1 MKKILVLVSFL
12 LVATACANQPAT
24 NTATTSNTNTAPAKS
39 AAPSEADMTAKE
51 KAVWDTLKKKD
62 YDAFGNMITSDYL
75 EITEGGVYD
84 KESILKDIKDF
95 ELTDATLSNWKML
108 PVNDDAAI
116 LTYEVTIKGKFKGKD
131 VSPGPYRAAAAWVN
145 RDGKWQALFYQQT
158 AIKTESAPSPTP
170 AASAT
175 KPEKAAP
182 SPAEKLADTG
192 SDPIANEKIVWEL
205 FRAGNAGGFATLLD
219 PAFVELEAGA
229 VYGKAEAIK
238 IEGFDFTQFELSEWK
253 SAKLND
259 GAALVTYQIKSKD
272 PKMDPERHSTIWA
285 NRGGK
290 WLAIL
295 HIGTPVAKPAAKS
308 DTQ

>member
-1 MKKILVLVSFL
+1 MKKILVLIAFL
-12 LVATACANQPAT
+12 LVASACAKQSST
-24 NTATTSNTNTAPAKS
+24 NTANTSNTNTAPTKS

-75 EITEGGVYD
+75 EVTDGGVSD

-95 ELTDATLSNWKML
+95 DLTDATLSNWKML
-108 PVNDDAAI
+108 PVNNDAAI
-116 LTYEVTIKGKFKGKD
+116 VTYEVTLKAKYKGTD
-131 VSPGPYRAAAAWVN
+131 VPPGPYRAAAAWVN

-158 AIKTESAPSPTP
+158 AIKTEPAPAATP
-170 AASAT
+170 AESANKT
-175 KPEKAAP
+175 EKAAP
-182 SPAEKLADTG
+182 SPAAKLADTG
-192 SDPIANEKIVWEL
+192 PDPIANEKIVWEL
-205 FRAGNAGGFATLLD
+205 FRAGNADGFATLLD
-219 PAFVELEAGA
+219 PAFVEIEASV

-238 IEGFDFTQFELSEWK
+238 IAGFDFTQFEQSEWK

-259 GAALVTYQIKSKD
+259 GAALVTYLIKSKD

-285 NRGGK
+285 NRDGK
-290 WLAIL
+290 WVAVL

-308 DTQ
+308 DSQ

>member
-12 LVATACANQPAT
+12 LVASACAKQSST
-24 NTATTSNTNTAPAKS
+24 NTATTSNANTAPTRS

-75 EITEGGVYD
+75 EVTDGGVLD
-84 KESILKDIKDF
+84 KASILKDIKDF
-95 ELTDATLSNWKML
+95 DLTDATLSNWKML
-108 PVNDDAAI
+108 PVNNEAAI
-116 LTYEVTIKGKFKGKD
+116 VTYEVTLKAKFKD
-131 VSPGPYRAAAAWVN
+131 MEVPPGPYRAAAAWVN

-158 AIKTESAPSPTP
+158 AIKTEPAPAATP
-170 AASAT
+170 AASAS
-175 KPEKAAP
+175 KPEQAAA
-182 SPAEKLADTG
+182 SPAAKLADTG

-205 FRAGNAGGFATLLD
+205 FRAGNADGFAALLD
-219 PAFVELEAGA
+219 PAFVELEARV

-238 IEGFDFTQFELSEWK
+238 IAGFDFTQFEQSDWK

-259 GAALVTYQIKSKD
+259 GAALVTYLIKSKD
-272 PKMDPERHSTIWA
+272 PKMDPERHSSIWA

-290 WLAIL
+290 WVAVM

-308 DTQ
+308 DAQ